1 MNKKI
6 KILAVAVCTVAFC
19 GTTFAAP
26 PRQHKDDKNDGL
38 RLAAGIV
45 RLVQSVIAPRPVVIN
60 QPAPP
65 PQPQVPVVVYQPEP
79 PPQVIYAPPA
89 KPHHEPPRHNGG
101 HRPAPPPKGGRR

>member
-45 RLVQSVIAPRPVVIN
+45 QLVQSVIAPQPVVIN

-65 PQPQVPVVVYQPEP
+65 PPPRQERYTPPKPEP
-79 PPQVIYAPPA
+79 RPPA
-89 KPHHEPPRHNGG
+89 HHGG
-101 HRPAPPPKGGRR
+101 NRPAPPPKGGRR